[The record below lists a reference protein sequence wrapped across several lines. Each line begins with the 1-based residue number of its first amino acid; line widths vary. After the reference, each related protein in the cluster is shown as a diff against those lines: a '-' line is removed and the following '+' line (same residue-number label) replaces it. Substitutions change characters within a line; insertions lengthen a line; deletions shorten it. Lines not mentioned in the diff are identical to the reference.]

1 LTGVSNLVILEIET
15 YRSVG
20 KNYIMSKSKQ
30 RILNTASNL
39 FSEFGFLGVSMEDI
53 AKHLN
58 ITKAGLYYHF
68 KSKKDLYLQVLERAF
83 ENLITK
89 TFNNQSQEF
98 SQLIRNYIHFSL
110 KEKNLIQAITL
121 KSSDIDPAIIDYIVK
136 LRKQINKK
144 FQIYLKKIFKKRESG
159 GYNLQFVSSSILGI
173 MDRLIIEAS
182 LFKKRLNVKKETS
195 QILKLIKPILK
206 VEL

>member
-1 LTGVSNLVILEIET
+1 
-15 YRSVG
+15 
-20 KNYIMSKSKQ
+20 MSKSKQ
-30 RILNTASNL
+30 RILNTASKL

-68 KSKKDLYLQVLERAF
+68 KSKKDLYLQVLEKAF
-83 ENLITK
+83 QNLTK
-89 TFNNQSQEF
+89 TFNNQPQEF
-98 SQLIRNYIHFSL
+98 SQLIKNYIYFSI

-144 FQIYLKKIFKKRESG
+144 FQIYLKKIFKEKQSR
-159 GYNLQFVSSSILGI
+159 GYNLQFISSSILGI
-173 MDRLIIEAS
+173 MDRLIIESS
-182 LFKKRLNVKKETS
+182 LFEKRLNVKKETS

>member
-1 LTGVSNLVILEIET
+1 
-15 YRSVG
+15 
-20 KNYIMSKSKQ
+20 MSKSKQ
-30 RILNTASNL
+30 RILNTASKL

-53 AKHLN
+53 AKRLD

-68 KSKKDLYLQVLERAF
+68 KSKKDLYLQVLEKAF
-83 ENLITK
+83 QNLTK
-89 TFNNQSQEF
+89 TFNNQSQGF
-98 SQLIRNYIHFSL
+98 SQLIKDYIHFSI

-144 FQIYLKKIFKKRESG
+144 FQIYLKKIFKKRQRRG
-159 GYNLQFVSSSILGI
+159 HNLQFISSSILGI
-173 MDRLIIEAS
+173 MDRLIIESS

>member
-1 LTGVSNLVILEIET
+1 
-15 YRSVG
+15 
-20 KNYIMSKSKQ
+20 MSKSKQ
-30 RILNTASNL
+30 RILNTASKL

-68 KSKKDLYLQVLERAF
+68 KSKKDLYLQVLEKAF
-83 ENLITK
+83 QNLIK
-89 TFNNQSQEF
+89 TFNNQPQGF
-98 SQLIRNYIHFSL
+98 SQLIKDYIHFSI

-144 FQIYLKKIFKKRESG
+144 FQIYLKKIFKKRQSG
-159 GYNLQFVSSSILGI
+159 GHNLQFISSSILGI
-173 MDRLIIEAS
+173 MDRLIIESS

>member
-1 LTGVSNLVILEIET
+1 
-15 YRSVG
+15 
-20 KNYIMSKSKQ
+20 MSKQKE
-30 RILNTASNL
+30 RILNTASKL

-83 ENLITK
+83 QNLTRILKRQTSEEK
-89 TFNNQSQEF
+89 SLKQEF

-121 KSSDIDPAIIDYIVK
+121 KSPDIDPSITNYIIT

-144 FQIYLKKIFKKRESG
+144 FQIHLKKIFKKKQGR
-159 GYNLQFVSSSILGI
+159 GYNLEFVSSSLLGMMDGLIL
-173 MDRLIIEAS
+173 EAA
-182 LFKKRLNVKKETS
+182 LFNKKINTKKES
-195 QILKLIKPILK
+195 SRILKFIKPILK
-206 VEL
+206 VES

>member
-1 LTGVSNLVILEIET
+1 
-15 YRSVG
+15 
-20 KNYIMSKSKQ
+20 MSKSKQ
-30 RILNTASNL
+30 RILNTASKL

-89 TFNNQSQEF
+89 TFDSQSKEF

-110 KEKNLIQAITL
+110 REKNLIRAITL
-121 KSSDIDPAIIDYIVK
+121 KSSGIDPAIINYIVK

-144 FQIYLKKIFKKRESG
+144 FQTCLKKIFKKKQSG
-159 GYNLQFVSSSILGI
+159 GYSLQFVSSSILGI
-173 MDRLIIEAS
+173 MDRLIVEAT